1 MKNELC
7 HHGIDGQR
15 WGVTHGP
22 PYPLS
27 RSQHRAVVRS
37 AKASEKRN
45 LTYKGSKKY
54 SHRMTDEDLNK
65 TIERLQKEET
75 YRKLVSKDKE
85 ENRKDRAKDA
95 SNTIKKY
102 VGQTIGKGI
111 ITVSDNAFRKLT
123 STLFPEPGSFK
134 WTKVIVNPDGSR
146 VTLQGDR
153 KNMSTY
159 IGNLGTIGK
168 TPVKDTKGA
177 SDNVNVSNAL
187 DLSNIYYDPNDNQY
201 K

>member
-1 MKNELC
+1 MKNELY

-37 AKASEKRN
+37 AKATEKRN

-54 SHRMTDEDLNK
+54 SHRMSDEDLNK

-75 YRKLVSKDKE
+75 YRRLVSKDRE
-85 ENRKDRAKDA
+85 ENRKDHAKEA

-102 VGQTIGKGI
+102 IGQTIGKGI

-134 WTKVIVNPDGSR
+134 WTKVITNPDGSR

-153 KNMSTY
+153 KNMNTY
-159 IGNLGTIGK
+159 IGNLGIIGK
-168 TPVKDTKGA
+168 TPVKDTQGA
-177 SDNVNVSNAL
+177 SDNVSMPNE
-187 DLSNIYYDPNDNQY
+187 LSNVYVYYDPNDN

>member
-1 MKNELC
+1 MKNELY

-37 AKASEKRN
+37 AKATEKRN

-54 SHRMTDEDLNK
+54 SHRMSDDDLNK

-75 YRKLVSKDKE
+75 YRRLVSKDRE
-85 ENRKDRAKDA
+85 ENRKDHAKEA

-111 ITVSDNAFRKLT
+111 ITISENAFKKLN
-123 STLFPEPGSFK
+123 SALFPSAPNIK
-134 WTKVIVNPDGSR
+134 WTKKQNGDYTITGDYA
-146 VTLQGDR
+146 TLAQYLGKSGRLDNIKVR
-153 KNMSTY
+153 DIPNT
-159 IGNLGTIGK
+159 GNINT
-168 TPVKDTKGA
+168 
-177 SDNVNVSNAL
+177 NE
-187 DLSNIYYDPNDNQY
+187 LSNVYVYYDPNDNE
-201 K
+201 

>member
-1 MKNELC
+1 MKNELY

-22 PYPLS
+22 PYPLT
-27 RSQHRAVVRS
+27 RSQHRAIVRS

-85 ENRKDRAKDA
+85 ENRKDRVKDA

-102 VGQTIGKGI
+102 LGQTIGKGI
-111 ITVSDNAFRKLT
+111 ITLSENAFKKL
-123 STLFPEPGSFK
+123 SSAIFPSAPDIK
-134 WTKVIVNPDGSR
+134 WTKTSDGKYQITGNYA
-146 VTLQGDR
+146 TLA
-153 KNMSTY
+153 KY
-159 IGNLGTIGK
+159 LGTQGQLGK
-168 TPVKDTKGA
+168 ATIKDLERLNKIPDFGDFETFY
-177 SDNVNVSNAL
+177 
-187 DLSNIYYDPNDNQY
+187 YYDPND
-201 K
+201 KK